1 MLGLLSSLII
11 IFIYFFCLFF
21 RSAAMFAVAKG
32 DLAILNVLIK
42 EGINLN
48 QNTHEG
54 MTPLMAAAAQV
65 L

>member
-1 MLGLLSSLII
+1 MLGLLSSLI
-11 IFIYFFCLFF
+11 FLFFLFF